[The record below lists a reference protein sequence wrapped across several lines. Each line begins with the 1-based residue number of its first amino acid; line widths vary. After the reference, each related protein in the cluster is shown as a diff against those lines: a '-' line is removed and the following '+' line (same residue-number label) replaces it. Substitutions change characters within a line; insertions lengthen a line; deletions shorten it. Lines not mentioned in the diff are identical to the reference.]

1 MLKNRNNDYMGWV
14 IMIGGIILLL
24 EVLFFNRGVIF
35 SLFISAGMIYLG
47 RKKVGNKRK
56 GNILFWAG
64 IVFFCASIFN
74 MITFKF
80 FLLAILLHVFIQ
92 YTQSKKNPK
101 KMEPVLTE
109 PKKTEQEETVIFSK
123 SLLDNT
129 IFGQQKTQSHTYEW
143 DDINIQ
149 AGIGDTAIDLSY
161 TVLPKGETVIFIRNI
176 VGNIHIHVP
185 YDIEVSIHHSVMAG
199 TTTMFD
205 FHQSKMFNQAYHLK
219 TPGYD
224 QAEQKVKIFTSL
236 LVGNLEVS
244 RI

>member
-1 MLKNRNNDYMGWV
+1 MLKNRKNDYMGWV
-14 IMIGGIILLL
+14 IMIGGLILLL

-47 RKKVGNKRK
+47 RNKVSRKK

-80 FLLAILLHVFIQ
+80 FLLAILLHFFIQ

-101 KMEPVLTE
+101 VLAPVLVE
-109 PKKTEQEETVIFSK
+109 PDRTEQEETVIVQK
-123 SLLDNT
+123 PLLDNT
-129 IFGQQKTQSHTYEW
+129 LFGQQKTPMGTYEW

-149 AGIGDTAIDLSY
+149 AGIGDTVIDLSY

-176 VGNIHIHVP
+176 IGNIHIHVP
-185 YDIEVSIHHSVMAG
+185 YDIEVSIQHSVMAG
-199 TTTMFD
+199 TTTMLD
-205 FHQSKMFNQAYHLK
+205 FHQSKIFNQAFHLK

>member
-1 MLKNRNNDYMGWV
+1 
-14 IMIGGIILLL
+14 
-24 EVLFFNRGVIF
+24 
-35 SLFISAGMIYLG
+35 MIYLG
-47 RKKVGNKRK
+47 RNKVGRKK

-80 FLLAILLHVFIQ
+80 FLLAILLHFFIQ

-101 KMEPVLTE
+101 TLAPVLVE
-109 PKKTEQEETVIFSK
+109 PERTEQEETVIIQK
-123 SLLDNT
+123 PILDNT
-129 IFGQQKTQSHTYEW
+129 IFGQQKTPMGIYEW

-149 AGIGDTAIDLSY
+149 AGIGDTIIDLSY
-161 TVLPKGETVIFIRNI
+161 TVLPKGETIIFIRNI
-176 VGNIHIHVP
+176 IGNIHIHVP

-199 TTTMFD
+199 TTTMLD
-205 FHQSKMFNQAYHLK
+205 FHQTKIFNQTFHLK

-224 QAEQKVKIFTSL
+224 KAEQKVKIFTSL